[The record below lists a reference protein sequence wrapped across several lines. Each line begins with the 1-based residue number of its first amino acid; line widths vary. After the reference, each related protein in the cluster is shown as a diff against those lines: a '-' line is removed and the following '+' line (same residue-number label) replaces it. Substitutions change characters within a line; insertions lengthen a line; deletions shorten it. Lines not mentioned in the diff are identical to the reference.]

1 MMPPFSLL
9 YPDCGFDARVG
20 IGSIF
25 EADAYAV
32 MNKGGITMAEQQL
45 ALPHKLTLNQRS
57 SLTMTGVTEVV
68 SFDENAVI
76 VRTELGALTVQ
87 GQQLQ
92 LKTLSVEGGQIA
104 VEGHISLLAYEEPRQ
119 KGGWVHRLFG

>member
-45 ALPHKLTLNQRS
+45 ALPHKLTLNQRN

-68 SFDENAVI
+68 SFDDTAI
-76 VRTELGALTVQ
+76 VLKTNLGDLIVQ
-87 GQQLQ
+87 GDGLV
-92 LKTLSVEGGQIA
+92 LKGLSLEGGQ
-104 VEGHISLLAYEEPRQ
+104 VSVSGHISSLVYEEPRP
-119 KGGWVHRLFG
+119 VSRLRRLFG

>member
-1 MMPPFSLL
+1 MDGQP
-9 YPDCGFDARVG
+9 
-20 IGSIF
+20 
-25 EADAYAV
+25 
-32 MNKGGITMAEQQL
+32 Q
-45 ALPHKLTLNQRS
+45 LPHKLTLNERRQ
-57 SLTMTGVTEVV
+57 LTMTGVTEVV

-76 VRTELGALTVQ
+76 VHTDLGTLTVQ

-104 VEGHISLLAYEEPRQ
+104 VEGNVSSLHYEEPRQ